1 MYPDVA
7 LLIRGEVK
15 KTGSAGT
22 VDVIDP
28 ATEEVLATLPAAGAP
43 EAREAAITAFEGFR
57 KWSAVPAFERSKI
70 LHRAAE
76 LMRGQADTAA
86 RVMSLE
92 QGKPLAQA
100 SGEWLGSADIF
111 DWFAEEARRSYGR
124 IIPSRAPNITLSV
137 LRRPVGPVA
146 AFAPWNFP
154 AWTVTQKVAPAL
166 AAGCS
171 VVLKPSEETP
181 GTAWL
186 ICRALLE
193 AGVEPLAISM
203 IFGDTP
209 AISEALI
216 QSDEIR
222 KVSLTGSTRVGRI
235 VAGAAGQALKKVTME
250 LGGHAPV
257 IVARD
262 ADLDRVVSLAAQWKF
277 RNAGQVCTSPTR
289 FIVEEPLHDRFV
301 EGFADAASKLKV
313 GRGTEATTQ
322 VGPLT
327 NRKQYD
333 IVSTLV
339 EDARSK
345 GATVATGGE
354 GVGNRGYF
362 YAPTVISGM
371 TLDMRAMHEEPFGP
385 LALVTSVA
393 SIDEALAEANRL
405 PVGLGSYAFTRS
417 HATAARITAEM
428 NAGLLGL
435 NHFALTLPE
444 TPFGGIH
451 DSGFGSEG
459 GSEGLEAYLTTMLVT
474 AMAAE

>member
-1 MYPDVA
+1 MYPDIA
-7 LLIRGEVK
+7 LLVGGEAR
-15 KTGSAGT
+15 KTGTAGT
-22 VDVIDP
+22 LDVIDP

-43 EAREAAITAFEGFR
+43 EARDAATAALAGFR
-57 KWSAVPAFERSKI
+57 KWSAVSAFERSKI
-70 LHRAAE
+70 LHRAAD
-76 LMRGQADTAA
+76 LMRAQTETAA
-86 RVMSLE
+86 LIMSQE

-100 SGEWLGSADIF
+100 SGEWTGSADVF

-124 IIPSRAPNITLSV
+124 IVPSRAANITLSV
-137 LRRPVGPVA
+137 LRRPVGPAA

-154 AWTVTQKVAPAL
+154 AWTVAQKLAPAL

-193 AGVEPLAISM
+193 AGVEPSAISM

-209 AISEALI
+209 KISETLI

-257 IVARD
+257 IIARD

-277 RNAGQVCTSPTR
+277 RNAGQVCNSPTR

-301 EGFADAASKLKV
+301 EGFAEAASKLKV
-313 GRGTEATTQ
+313 GRGTDPATE

-333 IVSTLV
+333 IVSNLV

-345 GATVATGGE
+345 GATVATGGM

-362 YAPTVISGM
+362 YAPTVLSGM

-385 LALVTSVA
+385 LALVTSVT
-393 SIDEALAEANRL
+393 SIDEALEEANRL
-405 PVGLGSYAFTRS
+405 PVGLGSFAFTRS

-428 NAGLLGL
+428 KAGLLGV
-435 NHFALTLPE
+435 NHFALALPE
-444 TPFGGIH
+444 TPFGGVL

-459 GSEGLEAYLTTMLVT
+459 GSEGLDAYLTTMTVT